1 MCKVRSGLH
10 ETRLYS
16 GNGSLV
22 GSGMLL
28 AFASPRVW
36 IVVYPGVS
44 SEFVRARKSLC
55 ASRES
60 AGVWLLSSVGS
71 NVASLVLQTVE
82 GLVAER
88 ALVRPRKIL
97 SGLLCLLRGVLE
109 KRRHEAD
116 GGSGHRGGGCRGRWW
131 LLLLLVLGG
140 CFGVEQ
146 VGETCRG
153 RVGLHVCLIMC
164 GNCGLR

>member
-1 MCKVRSGLH
+1 MEGDIPSQ
-10 ETRLYS
+10 
-16 GNGSLV
+16 
-22 GSGMLL
+22 
-28 AFASPRVW
+28 
-36 IVVYPGVS
+36 
-44 SEFVRARKSLC
+44 FVRARKSLC

-71 NVASLVLQTVE
+71 DMASLVLQTVE

-88 ALVRPRKIL
+88 ALVRPGKIL

-116 GGSGHRGGGCRGRWW
+116 GGSGHGGGWCEGGL
-131 LLLLLVLGG
+131 LLLLLVLGN

-153 RVGLHVCLIMC
+153 RVGLHVTGGESL
-164 GNCGLR
+164 GGRGTDGGLGYMYGSN